1 VSLLEVE
8 ELDQFYGDL
17 QALFGISLSVDEGEI
32 VAIIGAN
39 GAGKSTLLRTVAG
52 VMPTTSGSVRFDG
65 RPILDRPAYAR
76 VPDGISMVPE
86 GRRIFPSLSA
96 QENLMIGA
104 FARRPGPWTLGRV
117 YELFPM
123 LTRLAKRPGA
133 VLSGGEQQTVAI
145 GRALMANPRLLLMD
159 EISLGLAP
167 IVVKDL
173 YGAVPAIAAAGT
185 TLVIVEQDVGQA
197 LRIADRAYCFLE
209 GRISLQGKATE
220 LGRDAIRAAYFGV

>member
-1 VSLLEVE
+1 LLEVE

-209 GRISLQGKATE
+209 GRISLHGKATE